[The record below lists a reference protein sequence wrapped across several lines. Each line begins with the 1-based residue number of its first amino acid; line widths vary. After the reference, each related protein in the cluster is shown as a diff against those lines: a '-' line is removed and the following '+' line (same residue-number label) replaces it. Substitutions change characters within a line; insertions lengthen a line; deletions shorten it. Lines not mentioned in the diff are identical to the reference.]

1 MPYNKHFPYG
11 EITHLRVNMSNT
23 QGIVAYGSQTVRYR
37 RQATFC
43 TYIVK
48 LRRFPVTIVV
58 VEISISYSGCESS
71 IQYVK
76 RIRHTVICG
85 LPTITMLFHI
95 IP

>member
-23 QGIVAYGSQTVRYR
+23 QGIVADGSQTVRYR

-48 LRRFPVTIVV
+48 LRRFPVTIVA
-58 VEISISYSGCESS
+58 VEIIFRIPGVSPLSS
-71 IQYVK
+71 
-76 RIRHTVICG
+76 
-85 LPTITMLFHI
+85 M
-95 IP
+95 